1 MGESGEGRRCKG
13 AEAALLSSTVGRR
26 QVRRGQVRRRWVSPP
41 ESPRGDDDGGG
52 GATSTMLL
60 YGMYI
65 CGLNMIN
72 QEAMEVCRAH
82 QWVVSYHCHFHN
94 FVAASSHKEK
104 IYLIKHFSCPT
115 FQIFTR
121 DTFSN
126 I

>member
-1 MGESGEGRRCKG
+1 MGG
-13 AEAALLSSTVGRR
+13 AEEAALLSAAATHRRAAAAAGGAGRWWPSSAA
-26 QVRRGQVRRRWVSPP
+26 VDIAP

>member
-1 MGESGEGRRCKG
+1 MPLPLIGEQRWRLGELAGGGR
-13 AEAALLSSTVGRR
+13 VQRR
-26 QVRRGQVRRRWVSPP
+26 QISPP
-41 ESPRGDDDGGG
+41 SRLRETTRGD
-52 GATSTMLL
+52 GANSTMLL

-65 CGLNMIN
+65 CGLNMID

-82 QWVVSYHCHFHN
+82 QWVVSYHYHFHN